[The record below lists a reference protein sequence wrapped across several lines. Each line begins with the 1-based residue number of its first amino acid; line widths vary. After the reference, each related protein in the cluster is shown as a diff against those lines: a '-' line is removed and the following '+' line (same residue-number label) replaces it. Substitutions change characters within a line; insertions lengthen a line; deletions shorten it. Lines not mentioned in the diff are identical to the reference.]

1 MDDTHLSTKDAPAPP
16 VSCNDERSS
25 DISKRA
31 SILQEAQQLID
42 EINDKRKH
50 EELICQYR
58 KDLEKHVK
66 KRCSLTQ
73 QQMLAMFEEHSKL
86 MEQKL
91 NKLAYC
97 LERAAK
103 AESELLELKRSLA
116 MLYQDMQQ
124 DLQEIARY

>member
-1 MDDTHLSTKDAPAPP
+1 MGLFILQFVFFLAFSVFPQMDDTHLSTKDAPAPP

-58 KDLEKHVK
+58 KDLEKHVT
-66 KRCSLTQ
+66 LV
-73 QQMLAMFEEHSKL
+73 
-86 MEQKL
+86 
-91 NKLAYC
+91 
-97 LERAAK
+97 
-103 AESELLELKRSLA
+103 
-116 MLYQDMQQ
+116 
-124 DLQEIARY
+124 I

>member
-1 MDDTHLSTKDAPAPP
+1 MKSRIIHFQCFQ
-16 VSCNDERSS
+16 VE
-25 DISKRA
+25 
-31 SILQEAQQLID
+31 
-42 EINDKRKH
+42 
-50 EELICQYR
+50 
-58 KDLEKHVK
+58 

-86 MEQKL
+86 MEEKL